1 MLPFDLKEVI
11 QAVGIIGLIAI
22 VFAESG
28 LFFGFFLP
36 GDSLLFT
43 AGSVAALRPDL
54 LNIWTMML
62 MLSIAAIA
70 GDSVGYW
77 SGEKFGRRLFTNEQS
92 FWRNPKRLEAAQVFY
107 EKHGGKAIVLARF
120 IPAVRTFVPIAA
132 GMARMRY
139 RKFLFY
145 NVFGGIGW
153 VVSMCLGGYYLTE
166 VIQTRLGVAE
176 KDIDKILL
184 PIILLI
190 IVISVLPAVWHMYT
204 ENRELIHREIGKRM
218 GRDANVPST
227 PDAGDAMGMGTAR
240 HDGGRPVDAAE
251 GIVSAG
257 QSRKLD

>member
-11 QAVGIIGLIAI
+11 QTVGIIGLIAI

-54 LNIWTMML
+54 LNIWTMMVWL
-62 MLSIAAIA
+62 IIAAIA

-77 SGEKFGRRLFTNEQS
+77 CGEKFGRRLFTDEQS
-92 FWRNPKRLEAAQVFY
+92 FWRNPKRLEAARVFY

-139 RKFLFY
+139 SKFLMW
-145 NVFGGIGW
+145 NVLGGIGW
-153 VVSMCLGGYYLTE
+153 VVSMCLGGYFLTE

-176 KDIDKILL
+176 KDIDKVLL

-190 IVISVLPAVWHMYT
+190 IVVSALPAVWHMYT
-204 ENRELIHREIGKRM
+204 ENRELIHREIGRRM
-218 GRDANVPST
+218 GRGANVPST
-227 PDAGDAMGMGTAR
+227 PKVDDAAITVPVQ
-240 HDGGRPVDAAE
+240 HSGRPVDAAE
-251 GIVSAG
+251 DVVSAG

>member
-11 QAVGIIGLIAI
+11 QAVGQVGLFAI

-43 AGSVAALRPDL
+43 AGSVAARFPEL
-54 LNIWTMML
+54 LNVWVMMVL
-62 MLSIAAIA
+62 LSIAAIT

-77 SGEKFGRRLFTNEQS
+77 SGEKYGRRLFTNEQS
-92 FWRNPKRLEAAQVFY
+92 FWRNPRRLEAAREFY

-139 RKFLFY
+139 RKFLMW
-145 NVFGGIGW
+145 NVLGGIAW
-153 VVSMCLGGYYLTE
+153 VVSMCLGGYFLTDI
-166 VIQTRLGVAE
+166 IQTRLGVAE
-176 KDIDKILL
+176 KDIDKVLL

-190 IVISVLPAVWHMYT
+190 IVVSALPAVWHMYS
-204 ENRELIHREIGKRM
+204 ENREMIHREVGRRM
-218 GRDANVPST
+218 GRGSKVPST
-227 PDAGDAMGMGTAR
+227 PNTDNAAINAPVQ
-240 HDGGRPVDAAE
+240 HGGRPVDAAE
-251 GIVSAG
+251 DVVSAG
-257 QSRKLD
+257 RSRQQD

>member
-11 QAVGIIGLIAI
+11 QTVGYVGLFAI

-43 AGSVAALRPDL
+43 AGFIASQGFFNLPL
-54 LNIWTMML
+54 LMGLLI
-62 MLSIAAIA
+62 IAAIS

-92 FWRNPKRLEAAQVFY
+92 FWRNPKRLEAAHAFY

-132 GMARMRY
+132 GMARMSY
-139 RKFLFY
+139 RKFLVW
-145 NVFGGIGW
+145 NVMGGILW
-153 VVSMCLGGYYLTE
+153 VVSMTAGGYFLTE
-166 VIQTRLGVAE
+166 ALRATFGVAE

-184 PIILLI
+184 PIIFLI
-190 IVISVLPAVWHMYT
+190 IVISVIPAAWHMYV
-204 ENRELIHREIGKRM
+204 ENRALIHREVGRRM
-218 GRDANVPST
+218 GRRT
-227 PDAGDAMGMGTAR
+227 P
-240 HDGGRPVDAAE
+240 V
-251 GIVSAG
+251 
-257 QSRKLD
+257 